1 MTTTLEETT
10 SAWELDHDASRTT
23 RTVGDIWRVTQRR
36 PHTPEQAHLALL
48 MANDAPPKI
57 AAMLKRGIARR
68 MNLCACDW
76 CLTTGHLVSD
86 ADPTPT
92 TCPACE
98 GRGYTL

>member
-48 MANDAPPKI
+48 MANDAPPQDRRH
-57 AAMLKRGIARR
+57 AQARHR
-68 MNLCACDW
+68 ATHEPVRL
-76 CLTTGHLVSD
+76 
-86 ADPTPT
+86 
-92 TCPACE
+92 
-98 GRGYTL
+98 